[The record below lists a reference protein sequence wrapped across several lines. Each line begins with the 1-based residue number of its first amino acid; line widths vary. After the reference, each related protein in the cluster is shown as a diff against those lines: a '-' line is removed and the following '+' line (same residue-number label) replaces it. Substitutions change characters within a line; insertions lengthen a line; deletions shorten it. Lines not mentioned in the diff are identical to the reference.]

1 MNWTVDFLPEAKK
14 DIKSLD
20 KSQWS
25 LIQKALKKVSQNPL
39 PAAEGGYGKPLSGSL
54 AGCCKIK
61 LRTAGLRAVYKL
73 QRTETFMLVIVVGV
87 RADEESWPKSAS
99 KNTVWTAEHKKAPAA
114 WGARDRRFCLVGSI
128 SSCGGYRGRAG
139 GA

>member
-39 PAAEGGYGKPLSGSL
+39 PAAEGG
-54 AGCCKIK
+54 
-61 LRTAGLRAVYKL
+61 
-73 QRTETFMLVIVVGV
+73 
-87 RADEESWPKSAS
+87 
-99 KNTVWTAEHKKAPAA
+99 
-114 WGARDRRFCLVGSI
+114 
-128 SSCGGYRGRAG
+128 
-139 GA
+139 

>member
-73 QRTETFMLVIVVGV
+73 QRTETSMLVIVVGV
-87 RADEESWPKSAS
+87 RADEEVADEE
-99 KNTVWTAEHKKAPAA
+99 VYELAEKRIQKY
-114 WGARDRRFCLVGSI
+114 RLDR
-128 SSCGGYRGRAG
+128 
-139 GA
+139 